1 MVFFYK
7 VYIGYIGGTLYSG
20 NFSIGYFIR
29 YCIRYFKGYMYR
41 YSERY
46 PIRISIGYTGNPSL
60 KF

>member
-20 NFSIGYFIR
+20 NFSVG

-41 YSERY
+41 
-46 PIRISIGYTGNPSL
+46 I
-60 KF
+60 F

>member
-1 MVFFYK
+1 MVFLYK

-41 YSERY
+41 V
-46 PIRISIGYTGNPSL
+46 
-60 KF
+60 F

>member
-29 YCIRYFKGYMYR
+29 YSIRYFKGYMYR
-41 YSERY
+41 V
-46 PIRISIGYTGNPSL
+46 
-60 KF
+60 F